1 MVESCRDMLYD
12 GAQKRYA
19 VYTYINTGG
28 RRREREKKREGEKK
42 REREREREREK
53 KIV

>member
-28 RRREREKKREGEKK
+28 RRREREKKREGEK
-42 REREREREREK
+42 REREK